1 MKMLVRE
8 VVRMVVECGGGSGG
22 EGGSGGDGEVMIDF
36 KLFNKGF
43 DFSHTN
49 RLTNRHL

>member
-8 VVRMVVECGGGSGG
+8 VVRMMVECGGESGG
-22 EGGSGGDGEVMIDF
+22 EGEVMIDF
-36 KLFNKGF
+36 QLFNKGF

-49 RLTNRHL
+49 QLTNRHL